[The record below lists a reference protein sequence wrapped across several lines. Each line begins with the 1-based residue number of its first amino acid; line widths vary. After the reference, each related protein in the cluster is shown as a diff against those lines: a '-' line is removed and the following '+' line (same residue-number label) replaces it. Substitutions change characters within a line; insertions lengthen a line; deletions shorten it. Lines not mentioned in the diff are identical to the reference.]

1 MRKSFLGKMLV
12 PAALILSAA
21 PASAELTGNIGF
33 TSNYL
38 WRGTTQS
45 AGGSSIS
52 GGIDYGHESG
62 LYAGIWTADTS
73 FGSPETDFYGGFS
86 GSAGEIEYDV
96 GLIQYSYLQADDID
110 WLEFYGSVG
119 FMGATVGL
127 AFTDDVFGTET
138 DAFYVEAAYSIA
150 LAGDTSLDL
159 HIGSY
164 DFDDEAA
171 AAFDSYIDYSIAIS
185 KGDWSFGFSDTDL
198 DEDSF
203 TDGDPVFFVS
213 YSIETSL

>member
-1 MRKSFLGKMLV
+1 MRKLPVVSALLPVAMALSSG
-12 PAALILSAA
+12 PAM
-21 PASAELTGNIGF
+21 AELTGNIGF
-33 TSNYL
+33 TSNYM

-45 AGGSSIS
+45 AGDASIS

-62 LYAGIWTADTS
+62 LYAGIWTANTS

-86 GSAGEIEYDV
+86 GSAGDIEYDV
-96 GLIQYSYLQADDID
+96 GVIQYAYLQADDLD
-110 WLEFYGSVG
+110 WIEFYGSVG
-119 FMGATVGL
+119 YMGATVGL

-138 DAFYVEAAYSIA
+138 DAMYLSLDYSLGLSA
-150 LAGDTSLDL
+150 ETSLDL
-159 HIGSY
+159 HLGSY

-198 DEDSF
+198 DEDLF
-203 TDGDPVFFVS
+203 TDGDPVFFVN
-213 YSIETSL
+213 YSISTDL